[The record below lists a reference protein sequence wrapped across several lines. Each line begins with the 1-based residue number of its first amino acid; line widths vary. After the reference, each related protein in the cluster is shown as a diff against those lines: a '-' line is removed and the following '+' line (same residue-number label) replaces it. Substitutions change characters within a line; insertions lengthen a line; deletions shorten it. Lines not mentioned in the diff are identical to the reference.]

1 MMERRWHA
9 RAPIAMDVALYYDGL
24 GMLRCRTRDVSL
36 EGMFI
41 KTGAIALPFH
51 VPIDIVI
58 PETTDAAPGRV
69 MHRLP
74 AYVVRVANDGVG
86 TMFRNLDI
94 RAFRALQ
101 RLLRSEDVIVPPR
114 GEHASESSLI

>member
-1 MMERRWHA
+1 MMERRWHV
-9 RAPIAMDVALYYDGL
+9 RAPIELDVALYYDGL

-41 KTGAIALPFH
+41 NTGAIALPHH

-58 PETTDAAPGRV
+58 PGGEDGAPGAQ

-74 AYVVRVANDGVG
+74 AYVVRVASEGVG
-86 TMFRNLDI
+86 AMFRNVDI
-94 RAFRALQ
+94 RAYRALE
-101 RLLRSEDVIVPPR
+101 RLVRAGVPELQGRRDAPP
-114 GEHASESSLI
+114 GASLA